1 MTTSIIFLLLLLL
14 VGSFI
19 ILETLTIKYTF
30 IFDFIKGVMI
40 GALYNE
46 DEYPEENFT
55 EHTIQIA
62 LIFCTF
68 SFIWETNNNN
78 NSNNNYAS

>member
-1 MTTSIIFLLLLLL
+1 MHIIVLLL
-14 VGSFI
+14 I
-19 ILETLTIKYTF
+19 ILLFIVFIVLEICTVSYTF
-30 IFDFIKGVMI
+30 IFDFVKGFVI

-46 DEYPEENFT
+46 DEYPEENLV
-55 EHTIQIA
+55 EHVIQIG
-62 LIFCTF
+62 LVFCTF

>member
-1 MTTSIIFLLLLLL
+1 
-14 VGSFI
+14 
-19 ILETLTIKYTF
+19 
-30 IFDFIKGVMI
+30 MI

>member
-1 MTTSIIFLLLLLL
+1 MIPSIIFLLVLLLCA
-14 VGSFI
+14 VVM

-30 IFDFIKGVMI
+30 IFDFVKGFMI

-46 DEYPEENFT
+46 DEYLEENLI

-62 LIFCTF
+62 LVFCTL